1 MSSSLPARSR
11 SATAHN
17 KGHKGPRKQLRG
29 PIAAESVL
37 GTPFTLDQEL
47 EPFARWAGRSLWV
60 PPKDKAS
67 DLAATMLAATAWPR
81 SSHTP
86 EGRRANWEAALAEHR
101 ADFTH
106 VREIEMHKASIR
118 LPKGRLLVAIT
129 AQDRFDSITDTV
141 PACVQTRLEEFLDGP
156 GRRPG
161 VKVFYLKPLC
171 IEVGTKLFFTTRES
185 VEAVIDRLQNE
196 AFAEYR
202 RRFLGDLPRR
212 VVDGAADAAFAVPR
226 ALVAAYVDRQKRA
239 LEAHHA
245 KLEFERRKAALAAAT
260 THRESFRS
268 TCNCDDMLGLM
279 SQLEETEVI
288 RHYARENELSAAEFA
303 QLVQLAAGTLPW
315 FVGFSLASAFVMSIA
330 ATVTAKTVVTTSA
343 VAVCDP
349 AFVAEL
355 PDAPGVLYKIGHFD
369 EIDGVTHVEI

>member
-1 MSSSLPARSR
+1 MSNSISTRQR
-11 SATAHN
+11 ATTPR
-17 KGHKGPRKQLRG
+17 KGPRRTLRG

-60 PPKDKAS
+60 PPKDRAAE
-67 DLAATMLAATAWPR
+67 LAASMLTSTTWPR
-81 SSHTP
+81 SSRTP
-86 EGRRANWEAALAEHR
+86 QGRRANWEAALAEHR
-101 ADFTH
+101 GDFTH

-118 LPKGRLLVAIT
+118 LPKGKLLVAIT
-129 AQDRFDSITDTV
+129 EQDRFDSITDTV
-141 PACVQTRLEEFLDGP
+141 PACVQTRLDEFLDGP

-185 VEAVIDRLQNE
+185 VEAVIDSLQE
-196 AFAEYR
+196 KAFAEYR
-202 RRFLGDLPRR
+202 RRFLADLPRR
-212 VVDGAADAAFAVPR
+212 VVDGAADAVLAAPR
-226 ALVAAYVDRQKRA
+226 ALVAAYLARQKR
-239 LEAHHA
+239 LLDAHHA
-245 KLEFERRKAALAAAT
+245 KLEFERRKAALVAAT

-268 TCNCDDMLGLM
+268 SCACGDMLGLM
-279 SQLEETEVI
+279 SQLDETEVI
-288 RHYARENELSAAEFA
+288 RHYARENELSAAEFD
-303 QLVQLAAGTLPW
+303 QLVQIAAGTLPW

-330 ATVTAKTVVTTSA
+330 ATVTAKTAVTTST

-349 AFVAEL
+349 AFVAEM
-355 PDAPGVLYKIGHFD
+355 PDAPGVLFKIGHFD